1 MWLGKAIS
9 IAGAE
14 QDGGPLQDS
23 VWDRHHDC
31 HVQVEQVSQH
41 QNQESLQAG
50 NSIKQ
55 PQAHMR
61 ERTAEE
67 QERGFESPLEGGT
80 TFTWTNKRHSG
91 GFNSGTIESSKPNE
105 EMVVAKVMNWPQ
117 GGCGLGNREN
127 KSNLHLLLLC
137 RCGASF

>member
-1 MWLGKAIS
+1 MEYKMWLGKAIS

-14 QDGGPLQDS
+14 QHGGPLQDS

-67 QERGFESPLEGGT
+67 QERGFESPLEG
-80 TFTWTNKRHSG
+80 WDHIYLDKQEALR
-91 GFNSGTIESSKPNE
+91 
-105 EMVVAKVMNWPQ
+105 
-117 GGCGLGNREN
+117 GLR
-127 KSNLHLLLLC
+127 LWDY
-137 RCGASF
+137 